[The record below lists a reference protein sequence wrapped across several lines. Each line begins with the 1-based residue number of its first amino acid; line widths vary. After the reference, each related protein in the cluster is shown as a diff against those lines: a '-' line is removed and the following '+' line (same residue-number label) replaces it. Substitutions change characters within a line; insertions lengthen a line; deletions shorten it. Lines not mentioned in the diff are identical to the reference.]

1 MTINPVDLMARYANA
16 GKGDPPFADQV
27 PWGFKLQTSPIPHS
41 RFQEGMFRLAEL
53 HHGRRAYQAGGG
65 LLLIGP
71 SGVGKSTLIEHYE
84 LLYPRTHDPEGTRI
98 PVLRVSVP
106 SSPSAKSLAEAILVA
121 LKDPKAHRG
130 TASEKTERIEGWLKR
145 CGVELILLDE
155 FQHLIY
161 TSALTGFRDVTDWLK
176 RLISNTNVGIVA
188 CGLPEA
194 ALVVESNEQ
203 LARRFSARIQ
213 LTPFALDDA
222 DDFREF
228 RGLLD
233 TLESLLPLPMETPLR
248 EANLAR
254 RMHVASYGLFDY
266 LCKVLEGAVSA
277 AVAAHQTQID
287 LPALAAGFRNR
298 IWSSVPDRL
307 NPFYPESLLR
317 PLDRHGDVFYLH
329 TQHNPVGSPLAKRLG
344 LTAAKGGRNV

>member
-1 MTINPVDLMARYANA
+1 MTTNPVDLIARYAPFGEGEA
-16 GKGDPPFADQV
+16 PPSDSTL
-27 PWGFKLQTSPIPHS
+27 WGFKLQSTPIPHR
-41 RFQEGMFRLAEL
+41 RFREGMCRLAEL

-71 SGVGKSTLIEHYE
+71 SGAGKSTLIEHYE
-84 LLYPRTHDPEGTRI
+84 SLYPRVHEAEGTRI

-130 TASEKTERIEGWLKR
+130 TASEKTERIEALLVR

-161 TSALTGFRDVTDWLK
+161 TPALTGFRDVTDWLK

-213 LTPFALDDA
+213 LTPFALDDE

-228 RGLLD
+228 RGLLRS
-233 TLESLLPLPMETPLR
+233 LQELLPLPVETPLF

-254 RMHVASYGLFDY
+254 RMHVACYGLLDY
-266 LCKVLEGAVSA
+266 LGKVLEGAVSA
-277 AVAAHQTQID
+277 AVAAHLTHID
-287 LPALAAGFRNR
+287 LLALAAGFRNR
-298 IWSSVPDRL
+298 VWSAVPDRL
-307 NPFYPESLLR
+307 NPFHPESLLR
-317 PLDRHGDVFYLH
+317 PLNRHGEVFYLH
-329 TQHNPVGSPLAKRLG
+329 TQHNPVGSPLAKRMG
-344 LTAAKGGRNV
+344 LTAAKGGARV